1 MNHTAAVLPP
11 NDVLRLRQERLAL
24 TTRPFNARGATV
36 DRCPRCLIART
47 HCCCPWARPGQS
59 PLQFVLLMHH
69 KEPMKPTNTG
79 RLIAEILPETRAFC
93 WDRTEPDP
101 ALLALLANPRYR
113 SIIVFPASHAEPE
126 QVIQQIPATTD
137 HRQPLMILLDGTWK
151 QARRMFQSDYLAS
164 LPVLSIAPEAASQY
178 RLRSAAHPHQLATAE
193 VAAQVLAIAG
203 DQRNAQAL
211 DAFFQVFAR
220 RYEAGKRQRPV
231 CSHGEPFTFLEQLQ
245 P

>member
-1 MNHTAAVLPP
+1 MNPLTDRPHPNAVLQ
-11 NDVLRLRQERLAL
+11 LRQERLAL

-47 HCCCPWARPGQS
+47 HCCCPWARPGRS
-59 PLQFVLLMHH
+59 PLRFVLLMHH

-79 RLIAEILPETRAFC
+79 RLIAEILPDTQAFC

-101 ALLALLANPRYR
+101 ALLALLSDPAYQP
-113 SIIVFPASHAEPE
+113 ILVFPASHAEPE
-126 QVIQQIPATTD
+126 RVIDQLPTNAGG
-137 HRQPLMILLDGTWK
+137 RQPLLILLDGTWK
-151 QARRMFQSDYLAS
+151 QARRMFQSDELAD
-164 LPVLSIAPEAASQY
+164 LPVLSVAPEVASRY

-211 DAFFQVFAR
+211 DAFFQVFTR
-220 RYEAGKRQRPV
+220 RYGDGKRQRPV
-231 CSHGEPFTFLEQLQ
+231 CSDGEPFAFLEQLG